1 MDNPFSYSKALLV
14 AIMIVS
20 LMGVAAQE
28 NGVTISNNITQKN
41 KLMNNLSLNLSIINE
56 TILDAD
62 NSEKVDP
69 NDNVSFIISS
79 DLKTKS
85 NDGFRINTSIG
96 NSEIQPRKR
105 SAFVINMFSIPTRN
119 ANYTDE
125 YLLSAAY
132 LSRKVEGTPHGH
144 VTYYN

>member
-1 MDNPFSYSKALLV
+1 MVNPSSNSRALLV
-14 AIMIVS
+14 AIMIIS

-28 NGVTISNNITQKN
+28 NGVMILNNITQKD

-56 TILDAD
+56 TILDGAS
-62 NSEKVDP
+62 SETVDP

-85 NDGFRINTSIG
+85 NAGFRINTSIR
-96 NSEIQPRKR
+96 NSELQPPMR
-105 SAFVINMFSIPTRN
+105 SVFVINMFSIPTKN
-119 ANYTDE
+119 ANYTDD